1 MNELL
6 DRAGF
11 ATAEELNNGFR
22 PAERGRSL
30 LISDHG
36 ISCAGNLIELNLVPT
51 FRDEQS
57 NPKNTSDDCEQE
69 PAHRDTDDRN

>member
-1 MNELL
+1 
-6 DRAGF
+6 
-11 ATAEELNNGFR
+11 
-22 PAERGRSL
+22 L

-69 PAHRDTDDRN
+69 SAHRDTDDRN